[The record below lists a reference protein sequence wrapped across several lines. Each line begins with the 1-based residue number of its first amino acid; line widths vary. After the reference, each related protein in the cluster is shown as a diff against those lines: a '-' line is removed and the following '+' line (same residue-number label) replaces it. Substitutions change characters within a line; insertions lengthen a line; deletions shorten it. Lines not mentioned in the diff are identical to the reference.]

1 MSNSTR
7 NSIVLGAILVLI
19 FALWYWQ
26 YNGIRT
32 QTDELLEANRKTL
45 VSIDSLKV
53 ELSTIDSLRAEYEL
67 QEAMMHQQSKLVIG
81 EDNPAVT
88 YGYLLDVMRWMGLN
102 IDFNFAATDT
112 QKPEDRFHEYV
123 INGSASYRNLLNLAS
138 QIENQ
143 RVAMTVEDLTINT
156 DGAAKADT
164 VTFSMVL
171 HTHFHPGGPLA
182 NDVSLKALAS
192 PYTGYALFQPRIY
205 DIVLPPEVDPSLLD
219 VEDSMLLGMS
229 RGMAFFRDSSGVIR
243 ILSKGSRVAWGYLYK
258 IDEAAGKVIF
268 RLDKYGLEEDYT
280 IVINHQ

>member
-88 YGYLLDVMRWMGLN
+88 YG
-102 IDFNFAATDT
+102 
-112 QKPEDRFHEYV
+112 
-123 INGSASYRNLLNLAS
+123 
-138 QIENQ
+138 
-143 RVAMTVEDLTINT
+143 
-156 DGAAKADT
+156 
-164 VTFSMVL
+164 
-171 HTHFHPGGPLA
+171 
-182 NDVSLKALAS
+182 
-192 PYTGYALFQPRIY
+192 
-205 DIVLPPEVDPSLLD
+205 
-219 VEDSMLLGMS
+219 
-229 RGMAFFRDSSGVIR
+229 
-243 ILSKGSRVAWGYLYK
+243 
-258 IDEAAGKVIF
+258 
-268 RLDKYGLEEDYT
+268 
-280 IVINHQ
+280 